1 MYVITADQVDSRRRR
16 DAVAA
21 TLERLVAA
29 HSPSLP
35 LPPERTAGDELQL
48 ATPSARTALTIVL
61 DLSRAGDWS
70 VGVGCGDARLGAGIR
85 ESSVPAFI
93 AARRAVERAK
103 RTPTRAAVETEPPSV
118 AASDL
123 GALLDLLLL
132 LRARRT
138 DEGWELYDLLDRGAT
153 QAEAAGTLGIS
164 PQAASDRAIA
174 AGLRQDR
181 AATEALVRLLA
192 RLDDSSP
199 HHETGGT

>member
-1 MYVITADQVDSRRRR
+1 MFVITADQIDSRRRD

-21 TLERLVAA
+21 ALERLIDA
-29 HSPSLP
+29 HSPGLP

-48 ATPSARTALTIVL
+48 ATPRAETALGIVL
-61 DLSRAGDWS
+61 DLARAGDWS
-70 VGVGCGDARLGAGIR
+70 VGVGCGSAQLGAGIR
-85 ESSVPAFI
+85 ESSGPAFI

-103 RTPTRAAVETEPPSV
+103 RTPTRVAVETEPASV
-118 AASDL
+118 AAADA

-138 DEGWELYDLLDRGAT
+138 DEGWELHDLLDRGTT
-153 QAEAAGTLGIS
+153 QADAAAALGIS

-181 AATEALVRLLA
+181 AATEALARLLA
-192 RLDDSSP
+192 RLDESSEP
-199 HHETGGT
+199 DR